1 MMTGDPQ
8 DPKAALVD
16 ALLLVPVMQ
25 DPDGRALIVRE
36 LAERGYQ
43 LDARRYAR
51 DRHEVWA
58 IVSACQRQAGALTSL
73 AEILRGVEG
82 DSLAISKTLVL
93 VSSLRTE
100 LTGRISLSASPAAG
114 HADEALTSRPAVAA
128 AQTDLHAGV
137 PAGSVSSVTTYEPVR
152 VPAEHADGTVPVIV
166 HSGPIEQVTDVD
178 ILVSSENTYFEM
190 SQSFKAST
198 SARLRRTAAIR
209 STSGAI
215 LWDLEADGLHAWL
228 RQNQC
233 AGLRVNPGTIAT
245 TDPGALSQHGIKRLY
260 HAAITEPVPGTT
272 DYYVNPETITEAV
285 RNAFATARSER
296 AEPGLSLTLTS
307 ICFPLLGSGRGG
319 LDPQTSLRKIWHAIT
334 EEARHDPTWTIH
346 FASWKHSEA
355 EMIYQTLIQGWSS
368 P

>member
-1 MMTGDPQ
+1 MMTGDPP

-51 DRHEVWA
+51 DRHEVSA

-73 AEILRGVEG
+73 AEILR
-82 DSLAISKTLVL
+82 
-93 VSSLRTE
+93 
-100 LTGRISLSASPAAG
+100 
-114 HADEALTSRPAVAA
+114 SRPAVAA

-346 FASWKHSEA
+346 FASWKHS
-355 EMIYQTLIQGWSS
+355 
-368 P
+368 